1 MNIMFKYHMQTNKQ
15 KKLFPQEEK
24 EKGAKVTHKSVP

>member
-1 MNIMFKYHMQTNKQ
+1 MNIMFKYHIQT
-15 KKLFPQEEK
+15 KKKTLFPQEGK